1 MIRKRR
7 KTRKYR
13 GSRRHGYGDQGQHR
27 GGGQRG
33 GSGRAGFEKHHWIRT
48 VKYEPERIRK
58 VGFTRPTRLLKPPS
72 VVNLGQL
79 DEAIPILLKDKIATE
94 ANEKIT
100 INLADVGVGKLL
112 GKGSTTRALNITVN
126 TASAKAIE
134 KIKKNGGKITLAPQK
149 IETPPN
155 KDKT

>member
-1 MIRKRR
+1 
-7 KTRKYR
+7 
-13 GSRRHGYGDQGQHR
+13 
-27 GGGQRG
+27 
-33 GSGRAGFEKHHWIRT
+33 